1 MGMRVD
7 ENGNWRSFRH
17 RNYRILFPAN
27 AVSNIGSWAQRIAQD
42 WLVLE
47 LTNNS
52 GYYLGLVTAIQFA
65 PFLLFTLHGGLL
77 ADRVNKR
84 LALVVTNTFG
94 GLSALVLGLLVL
106 SGNIELWHVFACAA
120 VLGVSGAIDAPIRQ
134 SFTSEIVGHAD
145 LANAVS
151 LNSANFN
158 AGRLIG
164 PTVSGFLIA
173 HFGTGPSFIINA
185 FSYVAVN
192 IALLSMRESE
202 FFRRETKKTLG
213 TIREG
218 LAYVR
223 ARPDLYV
230 LMIAVFFAATFGLNF
245 QIFNALMA
253 RGEFNKGPA
262 SFGLLGTFIAVG
274 SLSGALISA
283 RFEKQRNTI
292 FVIKAGTL
300 FSLSILILSV
310 MPTYGFYAAWLPL
323 CGFSALTMLISA
335 NSLVQMHSDPAIR
348 GRITGIYLLIFMG
361 GTPFGSLAIGYL
373 VEAIGVRESVAVCGG
388 ISLIG
393 MLVIWVYYKD
403 KVGVPSDIT
412 VEGVLPA
419 NYDDPR

>member
-47 LTNNS
+47 LTDNS

-65 PFLLFTLHGGLL
+65 PFLFFTLHGGLL

-84 LALVVTNTFG
+84 IALVITNTFG

-106 SGNIELWHVFACAA
+106 SGNIQLWHVFACAA
-120 VLGVSGAIDAPIRQ
+120 VLGISGAIDAPIRQ

-218 LAYVR
+218 LAYVK

-283 RFEKQRNTI
+283 RFEKQRNTM
-292 FVIKAGTL
+292 FVIKTGTL

-310 MPTYGFYAAWLPL
+310 MPTYGLYASWLPI

-388 ISLIG
+388 VSLIG
-393 MLVIWVYYKD
+393 MLAIWAYYKD
-403 KVGVPSDIT
+403 KVGVPTDIT